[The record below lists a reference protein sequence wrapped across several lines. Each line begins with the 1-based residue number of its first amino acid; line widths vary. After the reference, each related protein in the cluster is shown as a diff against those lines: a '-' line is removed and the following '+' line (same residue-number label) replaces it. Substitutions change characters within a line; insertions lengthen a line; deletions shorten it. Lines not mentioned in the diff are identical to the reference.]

1 MKPYFAACVAAQFK
15 AYSLYTE
22 LGKIVDMD
30 YGYLLIKWFC
40 KLLILYHI
48 PNDIS
53 FERLTAFLYDLH
65 TCMIT
70 FFLKFTLQT

>member
-30 YGYLLIKWFC
+30 YGY
-40 KLLILYHI
+40 
-48 PNDIS
+48 
-53 FERLTAFLYDLH
+53 
-65 TCMIT
+65 
-70 FFLKFTLQT
+70 